1 MAKYYKS
8 SNVGAVQ
15 AALNKGGAGL
25 ATDNIFGPKTLAA
38 AIKALGGSGSS
49 VADLQRT
56 LNKGGAGLDVDGI
69 VGAKTTAALLSA
81 LNKLGSTSSTTT
93 TTPAKTFDKMSTSE
107 KVTALEKSSHDLITK
122 KPDALTK
129 LENTKVQQ
137 PKELTDLLNNKPGK
151 YETPQEVKD
160 ALAQLT
166 NLEGQKP
173 GPYESR
179 YDDQIQGLLDQ
190 INNREPFSYD
200 FTKDPMYQQYKDEYT
215 NNARLAM
222 MDTMGDAAG
231 LTGGYGSSYGQ
242 TVGQQTYQGQMR
254 QLATDI
260 VPELWNMSYQV
271 YKDNEQ
277 SLYNQLSAFQTQDAA
292 EYQQYADQLDAY
304 YNDLNYFFN
313 KYQYLDESAYQK
325 YVNDLEQWN
334 KDRNYWY
341 QKYRDDVGDRESELS
356 YLYGQWR
363 DDQAAAQNELDYY
376 YGKNQ
381 DELALA
387 AAEAAAS
394 ASGSG
399 GGSGSGG
406 NKKKK
411 KSPDNDKGG
420 NNVQSNSNYQP
431 DSNFESVAG
440 TAEAYWKGGKDWK
453 SYLISARNSGRI
465 SNTDF
470 SAIYNTLANK
480 KR

>member
-1 MAKYYKS
+1 MANLKKGS
-8 SNVGAVQ
+8 SGSDVRTLQ
-15 AALNKGGAGL
+15 TLLNNAGYNL
-25 ATDNIFGPKTLAA
+25 KVDGIFGSKTLAA
-38 AIKALGGSGSS
+38 VRDFQSKNKDSSGKAL
-49 VADLQRT
+49 A
-56 LNKGGAGLDVDGI
+56 VDGI
-69 VGAKTTAALLSA
+69 AGVNTMWA
-81 LNKLGSTSSTTT
+81 LNNYGKSAASTATP
-93 TTPAKTFDKMSTSE
+93 TPAKTFDQMSTSE

-254 QLATDI
+254 QLSTDI

-292 EYQQYADQLDAY
+292 EYQRYADQLDAY

-341 QKYRDDVGDRESELS
+341 GKYRDDVADRQTEMDYLS
-356 YLYGQWR
+356 NQWR
-363 DDQAAAQNELDYY
+363 ADQAAAQSELDYY

-387 AAEAAAS
+387 AAQAAAS
-394 ASGSG
+394 SGGSG
-399 GGSGSGG
+399 GGSRGGSS
-406 NKKKK
+406 K
-411 KSPDNDKGG
+411 KSSTPTTNDTQNNG
-420 NNVQSNSNYQP
+420 NVDTRQAASKTN
-431 DSNFESVAG
+431 ESFADAVRSTVKSYA
-440 TAEAYWKGGKDWK
+440 KSGKDWK
-453 SYLISARNSGRI
+453 SYLDKQYSSGRI
-465 SNTDF
+465 TWAERQS
-470 SAIYNTLANK
+470 IYNAYKDLDKSVYGAF
-480 KR
+480 